1 MKKIIKK
8 IILKIARLSGATKT
22 GRYIETL
29 LLEQAMK
36 HTRRVVHDNTE
47 MMFVCP
53 NPLTRWRADTFSEK
67 EPETLSWIDGM
78 TRKSIFWDVGANMGL
93 YSIYAAKRR
102 NLRVFSFEPSIFNL
116 ELLGRNI
123 SLNALSQKITIV
135 PVALSDQTKPNLMKH
150 SQTTWGGALSSFGVT
165 FDDSG
170 NLYKSIIEYDTLG
183 FTADYLVY
191 QGLVAQP
198 DYIKI
203 DVDGIEHL
211 ILSGARNI
219 LMSAKS
225 LLVEINDNFSEQ
237 AEITEGI
244 LRGAGFSLEEKRQS
258 PLISKHEDKLIFNQ
272 IWVKSV

>member
-1 MKKIIKK
+1 
-8 IILKIARLSGATKT
+8 
-22 GRYIETL
+22 
-29 LLEQAMK
+29 
-36 HTRRVVHDNTE
+36 
-47 MMFVCP
+47 
-53 NPLTRWRADTFSEK
+53 
-67 EPETLSWIDGM
+67 
-78 TRKSIFWDVGANMGL
+78 
-93 YSIYAAKRR
+93 
-102 NLRVFSFEPSIFNL
+102 
-116 ELLGRNI
+116 
-123 SLNALSQKITIV
+123 
-135 PVALSDQTKPNLMKH
+135 MKH

>member
-1 MKKIIKK
+1 MKELIKK
-8 IILKIARLSGATKT
+8 IILKIARFAGATKT
-22 GRYIETL
+22 GRYIETV

-36 HTRRVVHDNTE
+36 QIKQVVHENTE
-47 MMFVCP
+47 MVFVCP
-53 NPLTRWRADTFSEK
+53 NPLTRWRADTFSDK
-67 EPETLSWIDGM
+67 EPETLSWIDRM
-78 TRKSIFWDVGANMGL
+78 TRKSIFWDVGANVGL

-123 SLNALSQKITIV
+123 SINALSQKITIV
-135 PVALSDQTKPNLMKH
+135 PVALSDQTKLNVMKH

-170 NLYKSIIEYDTLG
+170 NLYQSTIEYDMLG
-183 FTADYLVY
+183 VTADYLVS
-191 QGLVAQP
+191 QGLVSQP

-225 LLVEINDNFSEQ
+225 ILVEINNNFSEQ
-237 AEITEGI
+237 AEMTEGI
-244 LRGAGFSLEEKRQS
+244 LLGAGFLLEEKRQS
-258 PLISKHEDKLIFNQ
+258 PLISKNEDNQVFNQ
-272 IWVKSV
+272 IWVKSF